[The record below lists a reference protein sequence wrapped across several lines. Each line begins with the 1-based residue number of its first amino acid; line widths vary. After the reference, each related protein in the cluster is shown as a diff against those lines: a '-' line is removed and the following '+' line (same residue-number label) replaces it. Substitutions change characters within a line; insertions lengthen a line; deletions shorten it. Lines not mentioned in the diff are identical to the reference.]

1 LDVAAKKSCQLLAF
15 PQPSATRGMMNQWLE
30 HYATANPV
38 AYSILLVSLIAVIGL
53 AFASVKVRG
62 VGLGVTGVLFSGLIF
77 GHFGFHL
84 EHHTLEFLR
93 EFGLILFV
101 FTIGLQIGPGFF
113 ASLRDKGVVLNGLA
127 AAIVISGGI
136 LTAIFAKIFGIAF
149 GAATGLF
156 AGATTNTPSLGAA
169 QQTLLA
175 MKADESLSGIPAL
188 SYAVAYP
195 LGIVGII
202 VSMIVIRLIFGID
215 VRGEATQFED
225 SQRAGG
231 QPIERANLQ
240 VDNPNLDGLRVDQV
254 PGLHETGVTVS
265 RLKRRGET
273 EVHVAT
279 GTSVIH
285 TGDTLLAVG
294 TASHL
299 ESFQRIVGT
308 RSSEDLMKAPG
319 DVTFKRVIVT
329 NKPVLGKTVHQLGF
343 EPKYGISVTRLQRG
357 GVEMVATGDVQLQFG
372 DQLIIVGDARS
383 LERAAA
389 ELGNSPKELNE
400 TNFIPVFFGIVLGI
414 IAGSLPIA
422 LPGLPVPVR
431 LGLAG
436 GPLVLAIL
444 LARVGNIGRL
454 VWYMPGNVNYAFREL
469 GIILFLGCVGLKA
482 GSQFIGTLL
491 SPSGLLW
498 LVCGAG
504 ITILPI
510 LAVGIF
516 GRAVLKLNYM
526 TILGLQAGS
535 MTDPPALAFANTIA
549 GSHAPAISYA
559 SVYPLTML
567 LRITVAQIL
576 IILLAR

>member
-1 LDVAAKKSCQLLAF
+1 MEWF
-15 PQPSATRGMMNQWLE
+15 ENF
-30 HYATANPV
+30 ATANPV
-38 AYSILLVSLIAVIGL
+38 AYSILLLSLVAVVGL
-53 AFASVKVRG
+53 GFASFKIRG
-62 VGLGVTGVLFSGLIF
+62 IGLGVTGVLFAGLIF

-113 ASLRDKGVVLNGLA
+113 ASLRDQGLVLNCLA
-127 AAIVISGGI
+127 AAIVIGGGI
-136 LTAIFAKIFGIAF
+136 LTVIFAEIFGIAS
-149 GAATGLF
+149 GAAAGLF
-156 AGATTNTPSLGAA
+156 SGATTNTPSLGAA
-169 QQTLLA
+169 QQTLIG
-175 MKADESLSGIPAL
+175 MNVDEALSGVPAL

-202 VSMIVIRLIFGID
+202 ISMILVRFLFRID
-215 VRGEATQFED
+215 VNEEVAKFEK
-225 SQRAGG
+225 SQRSGG
-231 QPIERANLQ
+231 QPIERLNLR
-240 VDNPNLDGLRVDQV
+240 VDNPNLDGLRIDAI

-265 RLKRRGET
+265 RLKQRGES

-285 TGDTLLAVG
+285 TGDVLLAVG
-294 TASHL
+294 TAPHL
-299 ESFQRIVGT
+299 EAFQRIVGT
-308 RSSEDLMKAPG
+308 HSDEDLMKAPG
-319 DVTFKRVIVT
+319 PVTFKRVIVT
-329 NKPVLGKTVHQLGF
+329 NKPVLGKTVRQLGF
-343 EPKYGISVTRLQRG
+343 EAKYGVSVTRLRRG
-357 GVEMVATGDVQLQFG
+357 GVEMMVTSDVRLQFG
-372 DQLIIVGDARS
+372 DVLIIVGDARA
-383 LERAAA
+383 LEHVAA
-389 ELGNSPKELNE
+389 ELGNSPKHLDE

-469 GIILFLGCVGLKA
+469 GIILFLACVGLKS
-482 GSQFIGTLL
+482 GSQFVGTLL

-498 LVCGAG
+498 LVCGVV
-504 ITILPI
+504 ITIVPI
-510 LAVGIF
+510 LAAGFF

-567 LRITVAQIL
+567 LRIIAAQVL
-576 IILLAR
+576 VILLAK

>member
-1 LDVAAKKSCQLLAF
+1 
-15 PQPSATRGMMNQWLE
+15 MNWLE
-30 HYATANPV
+30 NYATANPV
-38 AYSILLVSLIAVIGL
+38 AYSILLISLVAVVGL
-53 AFASVKVRG
+53 GFASLKIRG
-62 VGLGVTGVLFSGLIF
+62 IGVGVTGVLFAGLIF

-113 ASLRDKGVVLNGLA
+113 ASLRDKGLVLNGLA
-127 AAIVISGGI
+127 AAIVIGGGI
-136 LTAIFAKIFGIAF
+136 LTVIFAKIFGVAY
-149 GAATGLF
+149 GAAAGLF
-156 AGATTNTPSLGAA
+156 AGATTNTPALGAA
-169 QQTLLA
+169 QQTLIA
-175 MKADESLSGIPAL
+175 MKADEALSGIPAL

-202 VSMIVIRLIFGID
+202 ASMILTRSLFRID
-215 VRGEATQFED
+215 VKQESAQFEE
-225 SQRAGG
+225 SQRSGG
-231 QPIERANLQ
+231 QPIERANLR
-240 VDNPNLDGLRVDQV
+240 VDNSNLEGLRIDEI
-254 PGLHETGVTVS
+254 PGLLETEVTVS
-265 RLKRRGET
+265 RLKRRGEA

-279 GTSVIH
+279 RASVVH

-294 TASHL
+294 TEPHL
-299 ESFQRIVGT
+299 ESFQRIVGS
-308 RSSEDLMKAPG
+308 RSNEDLMKAPG
-319 DVTFKRVIVT
+319 EVSFRRVIVT
-329 NKPVLGKTVHQLGF
+329 NKPVLGRTVRQLGF
-343 EPKYGISVTRLQRG
+343 ETKYGVSVTRLQRG
-357 GVEMVATGDVQLQFG
+357 GIEMMATADVELQFG
-372 DQLIIVGDARS
+372 DALVIVGDARA
-383 LERAAA
+383 LEQVAA

-400 TNFIPVFFGIVLGI
+400 TNFIPVFFGIALGI

-436 GPLVLAIL
+436 GPLVLAIV

-469 GIILFLGCVGLKA
+469 GIILFLACVGLKA
-482 GSQFIGTLL
+482 GSQFVSTLL

-498 LVCGAG
+498 LVCGAA
-504 ITILPI
+504 ITIVPI
-510 LAVGIF
+510 LAAGII
-516 GRAVLKLNYM
+516 GRSVLKLNYM

-567 LRITVAQIL
+567 LRITVAQVL
-576 IILLAR
+576 VILLAG

>member
-1 LDVAAKKSCQLLAF
+1 MA
-15 PQPSATRGMMNQWLE
+15 WLQN
-30 HYATANPV
+30 YASANPV
-38 AYSILLVSLIAVIGL
+38 AYSVLLISLVAVMGL
-53 AFASVKVRG
+53 GFASIKIRG
-62 VGLGVTGVLFSGLIF
+62 VGLGVTGVLFAGLIF
-77 GHFGFHL
+77 GHFGFHM

-101 FTIGLQIGPGFF
+101 FTIGLQIGPGFL
-113 ASLRDKGVVLNGLA
+113 ASLKEKGLALNGLA
-127 AAIVISGGI
+127 AAIVIGGGI
-136 LTAIFAKIFGIAF
+136 LTVIFAKIFGIAF
-149 GAATGLF
+149 GAAAGLF
-156 AGATTNTPSLGAA
+156 SGATTNTPSLGAA
-169 QQTLLA
+169 QQTLLS
-175 MKADESLSGIPAL
+175 MDVDEALSSVPAL

-202 VSMIVIRLIFGID
+202 ASMIVVRSLFRID
-215 VRGEATQFED
+215 VNKEAAQFEE
-225 SQRAGG
+225 SQRSGS
-231 QPIERANLQ
+231 QPIERANLE
-240 VDNPNLDGLRVDQV
+240 VNNPNLDGLRIDQI
-254 PGLHETGVTVS
+254 PGLHETEVTVS
-265 RLKRRGET
+265 RLKRRGEA

-279 GTSVIH
+279 GASIVH

-294 TASHL
+294 TAPHL
-299 ESFQRIVGT
+299 ESFQRIVGL
-308 RSSEDLMKAPG
+308 RSDEDLMKAPG

-329 NKPVLGKTVHQLGF
+329 NRPVLGKTVRQLGF
-343 EPKYGISVTRLQRG
+343 EAKYGVSVTRLQRG
-357 GVEMVATGDVQLQFG
+357 GLEIMATTDVHLQFG
-372 DQLIIVGDARS
+372 DVLIIVGDARA
-383 LERAAA
+383 LEQAAA
-389 ELGNSPKELNE
+389 ELGNSPKQLTE

-454 VWYMPGNVNYAFREL
+454 VWYMPGNVNHAFREL
-469 GIILFLGCVGLKA
+469 GIILFLACVGLKA
-482 GSQFIGTLL
+482 GSQFVSTLL

-498 LVCGAG
+498 LVCGAA
-504 ITILPI
+504 ITIVPI
-510 LAVGIF
+510 LAAAIF

-567 LRITVAQIL
+567 LRITVAQVL
-576 IILLAR
+576 VILLAG

>member
-1 LDVAAKKSCQLLAF
+1 
-15 PQPSATRGMMNQWLE
+15 MNWLE
-30 HYATANPV
+30 NYASANPV
-38 AYSILLVSLIAVIGL
+38 AYSILLISLVAVVGL
-53 AFASVKVRG
+53 GFASLKVRG
-62 VGLGVTGVLFSGLIF
+62 IGLGVTGVLFAGLIF

-113 ASLRDKGVVLNGLA
+113 ASLRDKGLALNGLA
-127 AAIVISGGI
+127 AGIVIGGGI
-136 LTAIFAKIFGIAF
+136 LTVIFAKIFGIAF
-149 GAATGLF
+149 GAAAGLF

-169 QQTLLA
+169 QQTLIA
-175 MKADESLSGIPAL
+175 MKADETLSGIPAL

-202 VSMIVIRLIFGID
+202 LSMIVIRSLFRID
-215 VRGEATQFED
+215 VKREAAQFEE
-225 SQRAGG
+225 SQRSVG
-231 QPIERANLQ
+231 QSIERANLR
-240 VDNPNLDGLRVDQV
+240 VDNPNLEGLRIDKI
-254 PGLHETGVTVS
+254 PGLRETQVTVS
-265 RLKRRGET
+265 RLKRRDEA

-279 GTSVIH
+279 GASVIH
-285 TGDTLLAVG
+285 TGDTLLAIG
-294 TASHL
+294 TSPHL
-299 ESFQRIVGT
+299 QSFQRIVGS
-308 RSSEDLMKAPG
+308 RSDEDLMKAPG
-319 DVTFKRVIVT
+319 EVSFRRVIVT
-329 NKPVLGKTVHQLGF
+329 NKPVLGKTMRDLGF
-343 EPKYGISVTRLQRG
+343 ETKYGVSVTRLQRG
-357 GVEMVATGDVQLQFG
+357 GVEMMATADVPLQFG
-372 DQLIIVGDARS
+372 DALIIVGEVRA
-383 LERAAA
+383 LEQVAA

-436 GPLVLAIL
+436 GPLVLAIV

-469 GIILFLGCVGLKA
+469 GIILFLACVGLKA
-482 GSQFIGTLL
+482 GSQFVSTLL

-498 LVCGAG
+498 LVCGAA
-504 ITILPI
+504 ITIVPI
-510 LAVGIF
+510 LAAGIF

-567 LRITVAQIL
+567 LRITVAQVL
-576 IILLAR
+576 VILLAG

>member
-1 LDVAAKKSCQLLAF
+1 
-15 PQPSATRGMMNQWLE
+15 MNWLE
-30 HYATANPV
+30 NYATANPV
-38 AYSILLVSLIAVIGL
+38 AYSILLISLVAVVGL
-53 AFASVKVRG
+53 GFASLKIRG
-62 VGLGVTGVLFSGLIF
+62 VGVGVTGVLFAGLIF
-77 GHFGFHL
+77 GHLGFHL

-113 ASLRDKGVVLNGLA
+113 ASLRDKGLVLNGLA
-127 AAIVISGGI
+127 AAIVIGGGI
-136 LTAIFAKIFGIAF
+136 LTVIFAKIFGVAY
-149 GAATGLF
+149 GAAAGLF
-156 AGATTNTPSLGAA
+156 AGATTNTPALGAA
-169 QQTLLA
+169 QQTLIA
-175 MKADESLSGIPAL
+175 MKADEALSGIPAL

-202 VSMIVIRLIFGID
+202 ASMILTRSLFRID
-215 VRGEATQFED
+215 VKQESAQFEE
-225 SQRAGG
+225 SQRSGG
-231 QPIERANLQ
+231 QPIERANLR
-240 VDNPNLDGLRVDQV
+240 VDNSNLEGLRIDEI
-254 PGLHETGVTVS
+254 PGLLETEVTVS
-265 RLKRRGET
+265 RLKRRGEA

-279 GTSVIH
+279 RASVVH

-294 TASHL
+294 TEPHL
-299 ESFQRIVGT
+299 ESFQRIVGS
-308 RSSEDLMKAPG
+308 RSNEDLMKAPG
-319 DVTFKRVIVT
+319 EVSFRRVIVT
-329 NKPVLGKTVHQLGF
+329 NKPVLGRTVRQLGF
-343 EPKYGISVTRLQRG
+343 ETKYGVSVTRLQRG
-357 GVEMVATGDVQLQFG
+357 GIEMMATADVELQFG
-372 DQLIIVGDARS
+372 DALVIVGDARA
-383 LERAAA
+383 LEQVAA

-400 TNFIPVFFGIVLGI
+400 TNFIPVFFGIALGI

-436 GPLVLAIL
+436 GPLVLAIV

-469 GIILFLGCVGLKA
+469 GIILFLACVGLKA
-482 GSQFIGTLL
+482 GSQFVSTLL

-498 LVCGAG
+498 LVCGAA
-504 ITILPI
+504 ITIVPI
-510 LAVGIF
+510 LAAGII
-516 GRAVLKLNYM
+516 GRSVLKLNYM

-567 LRITVAQIL
+567 LRITVAQVL
-576 IILLAR
+576 VILLAG

>member
-1 LDVAAKKSCQLLAF
+1 
-15 PQPSATRGMMNQWLE
+15 MMKWLE
-30 HYATANPV
+30 NYAIANPV
-38 AYSILLVSLIAVIGL
+38 AYSILLISLVAVAGL
-53 AFASVKVRG
+53 GFASIKIRG
-62 VGLGVTGVLFSGLIF
+62 VGLGVTGVLFAGLIF

-113 ASLRDKGVVLNGLA
+113 ASLRDQGLVINGLA
-127 AAIVISGGI
+127 AVIVIGGGV
-136 LTAIFAKIFGIAF
+136 LTVIFAKIFGIAF
-149 GAATGLF
+149 GAAAGLF
-156 AGATTNTPSLGAA
+156 SGATTNTPSLGAA
-169 QQTLLA
+169 QQTLIG
-175 MKADESLSGIPAL
+175 MNVDEALSGVPAL

-202 VSMIVIRLIFGID
+202 VSMIVVRVLFRVD
-215 VRGEATQFED
+215 VKEEVAEFEK
-225 SQRAGG
+225 SQRSGG
-231 QPIERANLQ
+231 QPIERLNLS
-240 VDNPNLDGLRVDQV
+240 VDNPNLDGLRIDAI

-265 RLKRRGET
+265 RLKARGES

-279 GTSVIH
+279 GASVIH

-294 TASHL
+294 TTPHL
-299 ESFQRIVGT
+299 ESFQRIVGS
-308 RSSEDLMKAPG
+308 RSDEDLMKAPG
-319 DVTFKRVIVT
+319 QVAFKRVIVT
-329 NKPVLGKTVHQLGF
+329 NKPVLGKTVRQLAF
-343 EPKYGISVTRLQRG
+343 EAKYGVSVTRLRRG
-357 GVEMVATGDVQLQFG
+357 GVEMIATADVRLQFG
-372 DQLIIVGDARS
+372 DVLIIVGDAS
-383 LERAAA
+383 ALEQVAA
-389 ELGNSPKELNE
+389 ELGNSPKHLAE

-436 GPLVLAIL
+436 GPLILAIL

-469 GIILFLGCVGLKA
+469 GIILFLACVGLKS
-482 GSQFIGTLL
+482 GSQFVNTLL

-498 LVCGAG
+498 LVCGAA
-504 ITILPI
+504 ITIIPI
-510 LAVGIF
+510 LGVAVF
-516 GRAVLKLNYM
+516 GRAMLKLNYM

-549 GSHAPAISYA
+549 GSDAPAISYA
-559 SVYPLTML
+559 AVYPLTML
-567 LRITVAQIL
+567 LRIIAAQML
-576 IILLAR
+576 VILLAQ

>member
-1 LDVAAKKSCQLLAF
+1 MK
-15 PQPSATRGMMNQWLE
+15 WLE
-30 HYATANPV
+30 NYATANPV
-38 AYSILLVSLIAVIGL
+38 AYSILLISLVAVAGL
-53 AFASVKVRG
+53 GFASIKIRG
-62 VGLGVTGVLFSGLIF
+62 VGLGVTGVLFAGLIF

-113 ASLRDKGVVLNGLA
+113 ASLRDQGLVLNGLA
-127 AAIVISGGI
+127 AVIVIGGGV
-136 LTAIFAKIFGIAF
+136 LTVIFAKIFGIAF
-149 GAATGLF
+149 GAAAGLF
-156 AGATTNTPSLGAA
+156 SGATTNTPSLGAA
-169 QQTLLA
+169 QQTLIG
-175 MKADESLSGIPAL
+175 MNVDEALSGVPAL

-202 VSMIVIRLIFGID
+202 VSMIVVRVLFRVD
-215 VRGEATQFED
+215 VKEEVAQFEK
-225 SQRAGG
+225 SQRSGV
-231 QPIERANLQ
+231 QPIERLNLR
-240 VDNPNLDGLRVDQV
+240 VDNPNLDGLRISAI

-265 RLKRRGET
+265 RLKARGES

-279 GTSVIH
+279 SASVIH

-294 TASHL
+294 TAPHL
-299 ESFQRIVGT
+299 ESFQRIVGS
-308 RSSEDLMKAPG
+308 RSDEDLMKAPG
-319 DVTFKRVIVT
+319 EVTFKRVIVT
-329 NKPVLGKTVHQLGF
+329 NKPVLGKTVRQLGF
-343 EPKYGISVTRLQRG
+343 EAKYGVSVTRLRRG
-357 GVEMVATGDVQLQFG
+357 GVEMIAAADVRLQFG
-372 DQLIIVGDARS
+372 DVLIIVGDARA
-383 LERAAA
+383 LEQVAA
-389 ELGNSPKELNE
+389 ELGNSPKHLAE

-436 GPLVLAIL
+436 GPLILAIL

-469 GIILFLGCVGLKA
+469 GIILFLACVGLKS
-482 GSQFIGTLL
+482 GSQFVNTLL

-498 LVCGAG
+498 LVCGAA
-504 ITILPI
+504 ITIVPI
-510 LAVGIF
+510 LGVAVF
-516 GRAVLKLNYM
+516 GRAMLKLNYM

-549 GSHAPAISYA
+549 GSDAPAISYA
-559 SVYPLTML
+559 AVYPLTML
-567 LRITVAQIL
+567 LRIIAAQML
-576 IILLAR
+576 VILLAQ

>member
-1 LDVAAKKSCQLLAF
+1 MK
-15 PQPSATRGMMNQWLE
+15 WLE
-30 HYATANPV
+30 NYATANPV
-38 AYSILLVSLIAVIGL
+38 AYSILLISLVAVAGL
-53 AFASVKVRG
+53 GFASIKIRG
-62 VGLGVTGVLFSGLIF
+62 VGLGVTGVLFAGLIF

-113 ASLRDKGVVLNGLA
+113 ASLRDQGLVLNGLA
-127 AAIVISGGI
+127 AVIVIGGGI
-136 LTAIFAKIFGIAF
+136 LTVIFAKIFGIAF
-149 GAATGLF
+149 GAAAGLF
-156 AGATTNTPSLGAA
+156 SGATTNTPSLGAA
-169 QQTLLA
+169 QQTLLG
-175 MKADESLSGIPAL
+175 MNVDEALSGVPAL

-202 VSMIVIRLIFGID
+202 VSMIVVRVLFRVD
-215 VRGEATQFED
+215 VKEEVAQFEK
-225 SQRAGG
+225 SQRSGV
-231 QPIERANLQ
+231 QPIERLNLR
-240 VDNPNLDGLRVDQV
+240 VDNPNLDGLRISAI

-265 RLKRRGET
+265 RLKARGES

-279 GTSVIH
+279 SASVIH

-294 TASHL
+294 TAPHL
-299 ESFQRIVGT
+299 ESFQRIVGS
-308 RSSEDLMKAPG
+308 RSDEDLMKAPG
-319 DVTFKRVIVT
+319 EVTFKRVIVT
-329 NKPVLGKTVHQLGF
+329 NKPVLGKTVRQLGF
-343 EPKYGISVTRLQRG
+343 EAKYGVSVTRLRRG
-357 GVEMVATGDVQLQFG
+357 GVEMIAAADVRLQFG
-372 DQLIIVGDARS
+372 DVLIIVGDAGA
-383 LERAAA
+383 LEQVAA
-389 ELGNSPKELNE
+389 ELGNSPKHLAE

-436 GPLVLAIL
+436 GPLILAIL

-469 GIILFLGCVGLKA
+469 GIILFLACVGLKS
-482 GSQFIGTLL
+482 GSQFVNTLL

-498 LVCGAG
+498 LVCGAA
-504 ITILPI
+504 ITIVPI
-510 LAVGIF
+510 LGVAVF
-516 GRAVLKLNYM
+516 GRAMLKLNYV

-549 GSHAPAISYA
+549 GSDAPAISYA
-559 SVYPLTML
+559 AVYPLTML
-567 LRITVAQIL
+567 LRIIAAQML
-576 IILLAR
+576 VILLAQ

>member
-1 LDVAAKKSCQLLAF
+1 MK
-15 PQPSATRGMMNQWLE
+15 WLE
-30 HYATANPV
+30 NYATANPV
-38 AYSILLVSLIAVIGL
+38 AYSILLVSLVAVVGL
-53 AFASVKVRG
+53 GFASIKIRG
-62 VGLGVTGVLFSGLIF
+62 IGLGVTGVLFAGLIF

-84 EHHTLEFLR
+84 EHHTMEFLR

-113 ASLRDKGVVLNGLA
+113 ASLRDQGLVLNSLA
-127 AAIVISGGI
+127 AAIVIGGGVLTVI
-136 LTAIFAKIFGIAF
+136 LAKIFGIAF
-149 GAATGLF
+149 GAAAGLF
-156 AGATTNTPSLGAA
+156 SGATTNTPSLGAA
-169 QQTLLA
+169 QQTLIG
-175 MKADESLSGIPAL
+175 MNVDEALSGDPAL

-202 VSMIVIRLIFGID
+202 VSMILVRVLFRVD
-215 VRGEATQFED
+215 VSKEVAQFEK
-225 SQRAGG
+225 SQRSGG
-231 QPIERANLQ
+231 QPIERLNLR
-240 VDNPNLDGLRVDQV
+240 VDNANLDGLRIDAM
-254 PGLHETGVTVS
+254 PGLHETEVTVS
-265 RLKRRGET
+265 RLKRRGES

-279 GTSVIH
+279 GASVIH
-285 TGDTLLAVG
+285 TGDTLLTVG
-294 TASHL
+294 TAPHL
-299 ESFQRIVGT
+299 ESFQRIVGA
-308 RSSEDLMKAPG
+308 RSDEDLMKAPG
-319 DVTFKRVIVT
+319 QVTFKRVVVT
-329 NKPVLGKTVHQLGF
+329 NKPVLGKTVRQLGL
-343 EPKYGISVTRLQRG
+343 EEKYGVSVTRLQRG
-357 GVEMVATGDVQLQFG
+357 GVEMMATADVRLQFG
-372 DQLIIVGDARS
+372 DVLIIVGDARA
-383 LERAAA
+383 LEHVAA
-389 ELGNSPKELNE
+389 ELGNSPKQLGE

-469 GIILFLGCVGLKA
+469 GIILFLACVGLKS
-482 GSQFIGTLL
+482 GSQFVSTLL

-498 LVCGAG
+498 LLCGAA
-504 ITILPI
+504 IAIVPI
-510 LAVGIF
+510 LAAGIF
-516 GRAVLKLNYM
+516 GRAVLKLNYI

-567 LRITVAQIL
+567 LRITVAQVL
-576 IILLAR
+576 AILLAG

>member
-1 LDVAAKKSCQLLAF
+1 MK
-15 PQPSATRGMMNQWLE
+15 WLE
-30 HYATANPV
+30 NYATANPV
-38 AYSILLVSLIAVIGL
+38 AYSILLVSLVAVVGL
-53 AFASVKVRG
+53 GFASIKIRG
-62 VGLGVTGVLFSGLIF
+62 VGLGVTGVLFAGLIF

-84 EHHTLEFLR
+84 EHHTMEFLR

-113 ASLRDKGVVLNGLA
+113 ASLRDQGLVLNSLA
-127 AAIVISGGI
+127 AAIVIGGGV

-149 GAATGLF
+149 GAAAGLF
-156 AGATTNTPSLGAA
+156 SGATTNTPSLGAA
-169 QQTLLA
+169 QQTLIG
-175 MKADESLSGIPAL
+175 MNVDEALSGIPAL

-202 VSMIVIRLIFGID
+202 VSMILVRVLFRLD
-215 VRGEATQFED
+215 VKGEVAQFEK
-225 SQRAGG
+225 SQRSGG
-231 QPIERANLQ
+231 QPIERLNLR
-240 VDNPNLDGLRVDQV
+240 VDNANLDGLRIDAI

-265 RLKRRGET
+265 RLKRRGES
-273 EVHVAT
+273 EVRVAT
-279 GTSVIH
+279 GASVIH
-285 TGDTLLAVG
+285 TGDTLLTVG
-294 TASHL
+294 TAPHL

-308 RSSEDLMKAPG
+308 RSDEDLMKAPG
-319 DVTFKRVIVT
+319 QVTFKRVIVT
-329 NKPVLGKTVHQLGF
+329 NKPVLGKTVRQLGL
-343 EPKYGISVTRLQRG
+343 EAKHGVSVTRLQRG
-357 GVEMVATGDVQLQFG
+357 GVEMMATADVRLQFG
-372 DQLIIVGDARS
+372 DVLIIVGDARA
-383 LERAAA
+383 LEHVAD
-389 ELGNSPKELNE
+389 ELGNSPKQLGE

-444 LARVGNIGRL
+444 LARVGNIGGL

-469 GIILFLGCVGLKA
+469 GIILFLACVGLKS
-482 GSQFIGTLL
+482 GSQFVNTLL

-498 LVCGAG
+498 LLCGAA
-504 ITILPI
+504 ITIVPI
-510 LAVGIF
+510 LAAGIF

-559 SVYPLTML
+559 FVYPLTML
-567 LRITVAQIL
+567 LRITTAQVL
-576 IILLAR
+576 VILLAG

>member
-1 LDVAAKKSCQLLAF
+1 MK
-15 PQPSATRGMMNQWLE
+15 WLE
-30 HYATANPV
+30 NYATANPV
-38 AYSILLVSLIAVIGL
+38 AYSILLVSLVAVVGL
-53 AFASVKVRG
+53 GFASIKIRG
-62 VGLGVTGVLFSGLIF
+62 VGLGVTGVLFAGLIF

-84 EHHTLEFLR
+84 EHHTMEFLR

-113 ASLRDKGVVLNGLA
+113 ASLRDQGLVLNSLA
-127 AAIVISGGI
+127 AAIVIGGGV

-149 GAATGLF
+149 GAAAGLF
-156 AGATTNTPSLGAA
+156 SGATTNTPSLGAA
-169 QQTLLA
+169 QQTLIG
-175 MKADESLSGIPAL
+175 MNVDEALSGDPAL
-188 SYAVAYP
+188 SDAVTYP

-202 VSMIVIRLIFGID
+202 VSMILVRVLFRVD
-215 VRGEATQFED
+215 VKEEVAQFEK
-225 SQRAGG
+225 SQRSGG
-231 QPIERANLQ
+231 QPIGRLNLR
-240 VDNPNLDGLRVDQV
+240 VDNANLDGLRIDAI

-265 RLKRRGET
+265 RLKRRGES
-273 EVHVAT
+273 EVRVAT
-279 GTSVIH
+279 GASVIH
-285 TGDTLLAVG
+285 TGDTLLTVG
-294 TASHL
+294 TAPHL

-308 RSSEDLMKAPG
+308 RSDEDLMKTPG
-319 DVTFKRVIVT
+319 QVTFKRVIVT
-329 NKPVLGKTVHQLGF
+329 NKPVLGKTVRQLGL
-343 EPKYGISVTRLQRG
+343 EAKHGVSVTRLQRG
-357 GVEMVATGDVQLQFG
+357 GVEMMATADVRLQFG
-372 DQLIIVGDARS
+372 DVLIIVGDARA
-383 LERAAA
+383 LEHVAD
-389 ELGNSPKELNE
+389 ELGNSPKQLGE

-444 LARVGNIGRL
+444 LARVGNIGGL

-469 GIILFLGCVGLKA
+469 GIILFLACVGLKS
-482 GSQFIGTLL
+482 GSQFVNTLL

-498 LVCGAG
+498 LVCGAA
-504 ITILPI
+504 ITIVPI

-559 SVYPLTML
+559 FVYPLTML
-567 LRITVAQIL
+567 LRITTAQVL
-576 IILLAR
+576 VILLAG

>member
-1 LDVAAKKSCQLLAF
+1 MEWF
-15 PQPSATRGMMNQWLE
+15 ENF
-30 HYATANPV
+30 ATANPV
-38 AYSILLVSLIAVIGL
+38 AYSILLLSLVAVVGL
-53 AFASVKVRG
+53 GFASIKIRG
-62 VGLGVTGVLFSGLIF
+62 IGLGVTGVLFAGLIF

-113 ASLRDKGVVLNGLA
+113 ASLRDQGLVLNSLA
-127 AAIVISGGI
+127 AAIVIGGGI

-149 GAATGLF
+149 GAAAGLF
-156 AGATTNTPSLGAA
+156 SGATTNTPSLGAA
-169 QQTLLA
+169 QQTLIG
-175 MKADESLSGIPAL
+175 MNVDEALSGIPAL

-202 VSMIVIRLIFGID
+202 VSMILVRVLFRVD
-215 VRGEATQFED
+215 VKEEVAQFEK
-225 SQRAGG
+225 SQRSGG
-231 QPIERANLQ
+231 QPIERSNLR
-240 VDNPNLDGLRVDQV
+240 VDNPNLDGLRIDAI
-254 PGLHETGVTVS
+254 PGLHETEVTVS
-265 RLKRRGET
+265 RLKRRGES

-279 GTSVIH
+279 GASVIH

-294 TASHL
+294 TAPHL

-308 RSSEDLMKAPG
+308 RSDEDLMKAPG
-319 DVTFKRVIVT
+319 QVTFKRVIVT
-329 NKPVLGKTVHQLGF
+329 NKPVLGKTVRQLGF
-343 EPKYGISVTRLQRG
+343 EAKYGVSVTRLQRG
-357 GVEMVATGDVQLQFG
+357 GVEMMATSDVRLQFG
-372 DQLIIVGDARS
+372 DVLIIVGDARA
-383 LERAAA
+383 LEQVAA
-389 ELGNSPKELNE
+389 ELGNSPKQLDE

-469 GIILFLGCVGLKA
+469 GIILFLACVGLKS
-482 GSQFIGTLL
+482 GSQFVSTLL

-498 LVCGAG
+498 LVCGAA
-504 ITILPI
+504 ITIVPI
-510 LAVGIF
+510 LAAGIF

-567 LRITVAQIL
+567 LRIIAAQVL
-576 IILLAR
+576 VILLAE

>member
-1 LDVAAKKSCQLLAF
+1 
-15 PQPSATRGMMNQWLE
+15 MNWLE
-30 HYATANPV
+30 NYASANPV
-38 AYSILLVSLIAVIGL
+38 AYSILLISLVAVVGL
-53 AFASVKVRG
+53 GFASLKVRG
-62 VGLGVTGVLFSGLIF
+62 IGLGVTGVLFAGLIF

-113 ASLRDKGVVLNGLA
+113 ASLRDKGLALNGLA
-127 AAIVISGGI
+127 AGIVIGGGI
-136 LTAIFAKIFGIAF
+136 LTVIFAKIFGIAF
-149 GAATGLF
+149 GAAAGLF

-169 QQTLLA
+169 QQTLIA
-175 MKADESLSGIPAL
+175 MKADETLSGIPAL

-202 VSMIVIRLIFGID
+202 LSMIVIRSLFRID
-215 VRGEATQFED
+215 VKREAAQFEE
-225 SQRAGG
+225 SQRSVG
-231 QPIERANLQ
+231 QSIERANLR
-240 VDNPNLDGLRVDQV
+240 VDNPNLEGLRIDKI
-254 PGLHETGVTVS
+254 PGLRETQVTVS
-265 RLKRRGET
+265 RLKRRDEA

-279 GTSVIH
+279 GASVIH
-285 TGDTLLAVG
+285 TGDTLLAIG
-294 TASHL
+294 TSPHL
-299 ESFQRIVGT
+299 QSFQRIVGS
-308 RSSEDLMKAPG
+308 RSDEDLMKAPG
-319 DVTFKRVIVT
+319 EVSFRRVIVT
-329 NKPVLGKTVHQLGF
+329 NKPVLGKTMRELGF
-343 EPKYGISVTRLQRG
+343 ETKYGVSVTRLQRG
-357 GVEMVATGDVQLQFG
+357 GVEMMATADVPLQFG
-372 DQLIIVGDARS
+372 DALIIVGEVRA
-383 LERAAA
+383 LEQVAA

-436 GPLVLAIL
+436 GPLVLAIV

-469 GIILFLGCVGLKA
+469 GIILFLACVGLKA
-482 GSQFIGTLL
+482 GSQFVSTLL

-498 LVCGAG
+498 LVCGAA
-504 ITILPI
+504 ITIVPI
-510 LAVGIF
+510 LAAGIF

-567 LRITVAQIL
+567 LRITVAQVL
-576 IILLAR
+576 VILLAG

>member
-1 LDVAAKKSCQLLAF
+1 
-15 PQPSATRGMMNQWLE
+15 MMAWLE
-30 HYATANPV
+30 NYARTNPV
-38 AYSILLVSLIAVIGL
+38 AYSILLISLVAVVGL
-53 AFASVKVRG
+53 GFASLKIRG
-62 VGLGVTGVLFSGLIF
+62 IGLGVTGVLFAGLIF
-77 GHFGFHL
+77 GHFGFHI

-101 FTIGLQIGPGFF
+101 FTIGLQIGPGFV
-113 ASLRDKGVVLNGLA
+113 ASLKDKGLVLNGLA
-127 AAIVISGGI
+127 AAIVIGGGI
-136 LTAIFAKIFGIAF
+136 LTVIFAKIFGIAF
-149 GAATGLF
+149 GAAAGLF
-156 AGATTNTPSLGAA
+156 SGATTNTPSLGAA
-169 QQTLLA
+169 QQTLIA
-175 MKADESLSGIPAL
+175 MNVDETLSGVPAL

-202 VSMIVIRLIFGID
+202 VSMIIIRSLFRID
-215 VRGEATQFED
+215 VNKEAAQFEE
-225 SQRAGG
+225 SQRSGG
-231 QPIERANLQ
+231 KPIGRAN
-240 VDNPNLDGLRVDQV
+240 VRVNNPNLDGLRIDEI
-254 PGLHETGVTVS
+254 PGLRETQVTVS
-265 RLKRRGET
+265 RLKRRGEA

-279 GTSVIH
+279 GTSVVH

-294 TASHL
+294 TAPHL
-299 ESFQRIVGT
+299 ESFQRIVGLH
-308 RSSEDLMKAPG
+308 SDEDLMKAPG

-329 NKPVLGKTVHQLGF
+329 HKPVLGKTVRQLGF
-343 EPKYGISVTRLQRG
+343 EAKYGVSVTRLQRG
-357 GVEMVATGDVQLQFG
+357 GLEMMATTDVQLQFG
-372 DQLIIVGDARS
+372 DVLIIVGDARA
-383 LERAAA
+383 LEQAAA
-389 ELGNSPKELNE
+389 ELGNSPKELSE

-436 GPLVLAIL
+436 GPLVLAIV
-444 LARVGNIGRL
+444 LARVGNIGGL

-469 GIILFLGCVGLKA
+469 GIILFLACVGLKA
-482 GSQFIGTLL
+482 GSQFIATLL

-498 LVCGAG
+498 LVCGAA
-504 ITILPI
+504 ITIVPI
-510 LAVGIF
+510 LVAGIF

-567 LRITVAQIL
+567 LRITVAQVL
-576 IILLAR
+576 VILLGG